1 MEKSVLINKIFID
14 TGFVLARINP
24 NDQYRQE
31 AIQLARRF
39 NGIPGITTEAILLEI
54 GNAMARKYK
63 LQAIDFIEDCL
74 TSDEIEVVKITPNLF
89 NHSLT
94 LYKKYQDKEWGLVD
108 CLSFVVMLE
117 KGVTQALTFDKH
129 FSQAGFQILTA
140 N

>member
-1 MEKSVLINKIFID
+1 MINKIFID

-31 AIQLARRF
+31 AVKLAHRF
-39 NGIPGITTEAILLEI
+39 KNTPAITTEAILLEI

-63 LQAIDFIEDCL
+63 SQAIEFIEDCL
-74 TSDEIEVVKITPNLF
+74 TSDEIEVVKITPHLF
-89 NHSLT
+89 NRSLT

-129 FSQAGFQILTA
+129 FSQAGFQILTV